1 MRVSAVFVSMCPME
15 NIALKEDGSLKLYE
29 VGYLLSPTI
38 ALESL
43 SKECGKI
50 KEALGADAFVASEL
64 EPKMKE
70 LAYHM
75 EKESSGKKNIFE
87 NAYFG
92 SIYFQAEPGSVD
104 SIKKNFDKNENIIR
118 YLVIK
123 RNKEI
128 LMAPKKIYS
137 PRVKPT
143 HSMGTETKK
152 IPSET
157 VINEA
162 ELDKTI
168 EELIA

>member
-1 MRVSAVFVSMCPME
+1 ME
-15 NIALKEDGSLKLYE
+15 NIALKDDNSLKIYE
-29 VGYLLSPTI
+29 VGYLLLPTI
-38 ALESL
+38 TEEDL
-43 SKECGKI
+43 SKECGVI
-50 KEALGADAFVASEL
+50 KEALGVGSFVASEL

-70 LAYHM
+70 LAYPI
-75 EKESSGKKNIFE
+75 KKVISGKKNIFE

-104 SIKKNFDKNENIIR
+104 SIEKNLDKNDNIIR
-118 YLVIK
+118 YLVVK
-123 RNKEI
+123 RNKDI

-143 HSMGTETKK
+143 HSPDAEIKK
-152 IPSET
+152 TPFET

-168 EELIA
+168 EKLVA

>member
-1 MRVSAVFVSMCPME
+1 ME
-15 NIALKEDGSLKLYE
+15 NIALKDDSSLKIYE
-29 VGYLLSPTI
+29 VGYLLFPTI
-38 ALESL
+38 AEENL
-43 SKECGKI
+43 SKECGAI
-50 KEALGADAFVASEL
+50 KEALGTGAFVASEL

-70 LAYHM
+70 LAYPM
-75 EKESSGKKNIFE
+75 TKVISGKKNVFE

-92 SIYFQAEPGSVD
+92 SIYFQTEPGNIE
-104 SIKKNFDKNENIIR
+104 SIEKNLDKNENIIR
-118 YLVIK
+118 YLVVR

-143 HSMGTETKK
+143 HSPDMETKK
-152 IPSET
+152 IPPET

-168 EELIA
+168 EELVANK